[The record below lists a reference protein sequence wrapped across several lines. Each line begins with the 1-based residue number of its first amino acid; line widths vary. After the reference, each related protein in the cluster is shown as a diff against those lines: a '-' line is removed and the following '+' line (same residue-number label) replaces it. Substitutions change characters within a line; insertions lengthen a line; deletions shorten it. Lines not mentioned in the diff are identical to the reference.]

1 MLVAVACGKC
11 GKPFQVDE
19 PAVGTSVECPWCKAS
34 ILALPVAAPS
44 TSAPQPLSL
53 DQAVQLPK
61 QPTPVP
67 PRPPLSRGK
76 LLTRLFLLTVAMVAA
91 CAVGWLASQYGSGRI
106 PEGAWREVEFP
117 DGNCKVKLPGTPV
130 EEPFNIDARFPGI
143 LGGKRFV
150 AHRWYEQVHVGVGWL
165 DLDPLVARTIHDD
178 SLIAYERER
187 RAVELGGKATVRGSA
202 QVDGFPAED
211 VEYDTP
217 NGPVYERLVAA
228 IASPKPRLYVV
239 TVGGPKQSL
248 KGEAGKKT
256 VAEIAFPSLWLNDK
270 AKR

>member
-34 ILALPVAAPS
+34 VLALPVATPTAN
-44 TSAPQPLSL
+44 AAQPLSL
-53 DQAVQLPK
+53 DQAVQLPSDSAE
-61 QPTPVP
+61 
-67 PRPPLSRGK
+67 PRKPLSRGK
-76 LLTRLFLLTVAMVAA
+76 LLVRLFLLAVAMVAA
-91 CAVGWLASQYGSGRI
+91 CAVGWVASQYGSGRI
-106 PEGAWREVEFP
+106 PEGAWREVEFS

-130 EEPFNIDARFPGI
+130 EEPFNTDARFPGI
-143 LGGKRFV
+143 LGGKRHV
-150 AHRWYEQVHVGVGWL
+150 VHRRFEQVDVGVGWL
-165 DLDPLVARTIHDD
+165 DLDPLVARTMHDD

-228 IASPKPRLYVV
+228 LNTPRPRLYVV
-239 TVGGPKQSL
+239 TVGGPKQTL

-256 VAEIAFPSLWLNDK
+256 VAEIAFSSLWLNDK